1 MVYVHADS
9 YPNRNHLQVLRGS
22 RKQPE
27 AVWAVPEEVEVHPE
41 EEAPPEVLREE
52 EEALVIVEVE
62 EAGFEVAVAVA
73 ASQEEEVLQE
83 VAAEASVR
91 GVVED
96 TSWMFVR
103 RYIICMAFR
112 NTQRE
117 VFRKSG
123 VQVRTLTMG
132 IFVVDL
138 KKTQIG
144 ENLVNIIS
152 CSPSCSKYLPK
163 KVLSSRL

>member
-1 MVYVHADS
+1 MQRIAVADVHADS

-52 EEALVIVEVE
+52 EEVLVIVEVE
-62 EAGFEVAVAVA
+62 EADFEVAVAVA

-83 VAAEASVR
+83 AAAEVSIR
-91 GVVED
+91 GVVGD
-96 TSWMFVR
+96 TSWMVVR
-103 RYIICMAFR
+103 RYSICMASR

-117 VFRKSG
+117 ALRRPG
-123 VQVRTLTMG
+123 VKGRTLAMG
-132 IFVVDL
+132 ISVVDL

-144 ENLVNIIS
+144 KKPVKIIS
-152 CSPSCSKYLPK
+152 CIPSC
-163 KVLSSRL
+163 